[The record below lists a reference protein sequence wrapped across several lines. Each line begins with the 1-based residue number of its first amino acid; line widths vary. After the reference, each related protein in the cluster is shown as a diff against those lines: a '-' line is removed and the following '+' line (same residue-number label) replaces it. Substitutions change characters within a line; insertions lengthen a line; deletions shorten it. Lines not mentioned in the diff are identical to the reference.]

1 MYDPYG
7 YYRIAGFDIGH
18 AMGIGQLAYAVPV
31 GAVPQPPMGGGYPPG
46 GAYPP
51 GYGSMSY
58 AGPPMPPQGGGG
70 YNPGLAAAYAQAEA
84 QRAGSHLYHQPGGA
98 FGAHLGYKPPEKG
111 LKRQPMPFPSTTVL
125 AAAATATITLLPQR
139 AFRVER
145 LVMTSSV
152 TPSAVVLSQI
162 NVGQEPQFVGTGV
175 VPLDAFASGAFD
187 TYLRGTTAVPGI
199 TITIVITNQGL
210 VSENVNGAFLGESI
224 EL

>member
-18 AMGIGQLAYAVPV
+18 AMGIGQLAMAVPV
-31 GAVPQPPMGGGYPPG
+31 GAPMPGPMSYSPGAPAPYPV
-46 GAYPP
+46 

-58 AGPPMPPQGGGG
+58 AGPPVAPQGG

-84 QRAGSHLYHQPGGA
+84 QRAGSQMFHAPGGA

-111 LKRQPMPFPSTTVL
+111 LKRQPMPFPATTVL

-175 VPLDAFASGAFD
+175 IPLDAFASGAFD

-199 TITIVITNQGL
+199 TITIVISNQGL
-210 VSENVNGAFLGESI
+210 VAENVNGAFLGEAI